1 MNTRQ
6 DTVQTSNVQRT
17 GDSSVTVYR
26 HLFDAILEQ
35 RLQPGSRLAED
46 KLGGIFGVSRTV
58 IRSALQQLA
67 GEGVVIMRPNRGAA
81 VASLTPD
88 ESRQVLDAR
97 RVIEL
102 AVVERLCGHLDS
114 TALERLNFLV
124 ELEREKIAGNDRGGA
139 IRVSGEFH
147 LALAEA
153 AGNEPLTGFLRGL
166 ISRTSL
172 IISQYQ
178 RLGLPVCAEDAH
190 RGLLDRLLAGDRAA
204 AREAM
209 RRHLDDIEA
218 RLDLTPPAPETVDL
232 EQTFAHLSHK

>member
-1 MNTRQ
+1 MTMNTQ
-6 DTVQTSNVQRT
+6 HSSLQRT

-58 IRSALQQLA
+58 IRTALQRLA
-67 GEGVVIMRPNRGAA
+67 GEGVVVMRPNRGAA
-81 VASLTPD
+81 VATPD
-88 ESRQVLDAR
+88 VDEARQVLDAR
-97 RVIEL
+97 RVVEL
-102 AVVERLCGHLDS
+102 AVVERLCGHLGD
-114 TALERLNFLV
+114 AAIERLNFLI
-124 ELEREKIAGNDRGGA
+124 ELEREKVAGNDRGGA

-178 RLGLPVCAEDAH
+178 QTGLPACAEDAH
-190 RGLLDRLLAGDRAA
+190 RGLVDRLLAGDLAA
-204 AREAM
+204 ARETM
-209 RRHLDDIEA
+209 RRHLDDIEG
-218 RLDLTPPAPETVDL
+218 RLDLTPPSVEDTDL

>member
-1 MNTRQ
+1 L
-6 DTVQTSNVQRT
+6 QRT

-58 IRSALQQLA
+58 IRTALQRLA
-67 GEGVVIMRPNRGAA
+67 GEGVVVMRPNRGAA
-81 VASLTPD
+81 VAIPGVD
-88 ESRQVLDAR
+88 EARQVLDAR
-97 RVIEL
+97 RVVEL
-102 AVVERLCGHLDS
+102 AVVERLCGHLDG
-114 TALERLNFLV
+114 AAIERLNFLI
-124 ELEREKIAGNDRGGA
+124 ELEREKVAGNDRGGA

-172 IISQYQ
+172 IISQHQ
-178 RLGLPVCAEDAH
+178 RPGLPACAEDAH
-190 RGLLDRLLAGDRAA
+190 QGLLDRLLAGDLAA
-204 AREAM
+204 ALEAM

-218 RLDLTPPAPETVDL
+218 RLDLSPPAPETTDL